1 MLLKAGD
8 KWHLYWMKIKI
19 RALSDHKC
27 HDAKYSW
34 SCNEISCG
42 LNRRDLGSRLD
53 INVCCTVWNFREQ
66 TAFSDRHNTNLF
78 RATLQNL
85 RTLLLITT
93 AHPYCA
99 RNACLS
105 VTPRYASSAIAKE
118 DMYTIKGVK
127 KVLVKRFE
135 LECIYKYVFIISA
148 ISWTEK

>member
-1 MLLKAGD
+1 MLKSGRLMAFV
-8 KWHLYWMKIKI
+8 LNEIKI
-19 RALSDHKC
+19 RDLSDHKC

-34 SCNEISCG
+34 SRNESSCG

-53 INVCCTVWNFREQ
+53 INVCCTVWDFREQ
-66 TAFSDRHNTNLF
+66 TAFSDRHNANLF

-118 DMYTIKGVK
+118 DMCTIKGVK

-135 LECIYKYVFIISA
+135 LECIYKYVFIISV